1 MGRDEEIIKVVIMD
15 KVLSLVSQ
23 RESKALLELDPGE
36 GTSVFLSAHSL
47 PPAALHRVLL
57 LGS

>member
-1 MGRDEEIIKVVIMD
+1 MGRDVEIIKVVIMD

-23 RESKALLELDPGE
+23 RDSKAFLELDPGE
-36 GTSVFLSAHSL
+36 GTSVFLSPHSL
-47 PPAALHRVLL
+47 PSAALHRVLL